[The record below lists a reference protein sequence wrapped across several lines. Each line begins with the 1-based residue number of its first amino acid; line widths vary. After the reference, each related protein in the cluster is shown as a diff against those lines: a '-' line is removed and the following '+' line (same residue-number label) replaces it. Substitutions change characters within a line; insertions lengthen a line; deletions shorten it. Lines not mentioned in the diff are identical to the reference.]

1 MAGGIQPF
9 VVFFATNNHH
19 RKGAIMEKL
28 SGSLLEIQNGIL
40 EYVEKNP
47 PVWELEDLPDE
58 QCMFY
63 SQRFVLDSS
72 GNKHVLEVDI
82 SELSEMELD
91 YLLKCGRQF
100 ATHETCGYYS
110 EGRGKGR
117 EAILRSKL
125 VLKTWEWLL
134 GDLILVLEWE

>member
-1 MAGGIQPF
+1 
-9 VVFFATNNHH
+9 
-19 RKGAIMEKL
+19 MEKL
-28 SGSLLEIQNGIL
+28 SGSLLEIQDGIL

-47 PVWELEDLPDE
+47 PIWELDDLPDE
-58 QCMFY
+58 QAIFY
-63 SQRFVLDSS
+63 CQRFVLDSF
-72 GNKHVLEVDI
+72 GNKHALEVDI

-100 ATHETCGYYS
+100 ATHETRGYYTQ
-110 EGRGKGR
+110 GRERGR

-134 GDLILVLEWE
+134 GDLILVLEWR

>member
-1 MAGGIQPF
+1 
-9 VVFFATNNHH
+9 
-19 RKGAIMEKL
+19 MEKL

-58 QCMFY
+58 QCVFR
-63 SQRFVLDSS
+63 SQVFWLPPN

-100 ATHETCGYYS
+100 ATHETRGYYTQ
-110 EGRGKGR
+110 GRERGR

-134 GDLILVLEWE
+134 GDLILVLEWR

>member
-1 MAGGIQPF
+1 
-9 VVFFATNNHH
+9 
-19 RKGAIMEKL
+19 MEKL
-28 SGSLLEIQNGIL
+28 SGSLLEIQDGIL